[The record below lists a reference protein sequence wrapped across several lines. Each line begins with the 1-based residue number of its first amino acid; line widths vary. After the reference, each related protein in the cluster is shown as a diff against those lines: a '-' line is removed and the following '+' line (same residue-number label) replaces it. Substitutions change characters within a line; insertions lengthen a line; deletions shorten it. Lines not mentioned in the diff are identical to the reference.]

1 MLYDRKQLVLY
12 SLVVLFYSSGA
23 YPGGGGGDLHTC
35 PKSLLHSPYLR
46 TYNGHCYEFKLD
58 GGLSW
63 VEAESA
69 CRNHGGHL
77 VSVNSPEERQF
88 LLTTLFS
95 MWFHGDY
102 VLIGLTDSKREGT
115 FVWSSGETTSFMDW
129 AYGQPD
135 QYIHGK
141 KRFLVPIPPVPRE
154 EDCVGMRFKD
164 WGHWH
169 DVPCDRPFIS
179 PYICEYAPTT
189 HVPTKTTSVTMTP
202 LASTTTP
209 TRHAET
215 SEESIDP
222 PKTTVAT
229 VPSTEWVTLGKR
241 GMLSYWHLILNKHN

>member
-1 MLYDRKQLVLY
+1 MHGLMACNAKIYIITIHRRENLNDSITVYSNAFPLYFVSYL
-12 SLVVLFYSSGA
+12 
-23 YPGGGGGDLHTC
+23 GGGGGDLHTC

-115 FVWSSGETTSFMDW
+115 FVWSSG
-129 AYGQPD
+129 
-135 QYIHGK
+135 H
-141 KRFLVPIPPVPRE
+141 
-154 EDCVGMRFKD
+154 
-164 WGHWH
+164 
-169 DVPCDRPFIS
+169 
-179 PYICEYAPTT
+179 
-189 HVPTKTTSVTMTP
+189 
-202 LASTTTP
+202 
-209 TRHAET
+209 
-215 SEESIDP
+215 
-222 PKTTVAT
+222 
-229 VPSTEWVTLGKR
+229 
-241 GMLSYWHLILNKHN
+241 